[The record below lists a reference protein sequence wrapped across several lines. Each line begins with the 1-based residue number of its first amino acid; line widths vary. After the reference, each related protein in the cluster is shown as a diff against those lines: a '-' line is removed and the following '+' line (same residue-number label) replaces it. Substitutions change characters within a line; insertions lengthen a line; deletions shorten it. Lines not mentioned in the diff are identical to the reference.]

1 MSCLGIIMPFFKK
14 KKKPEVQVQPVSISK
29 IDEERTYTRSD
40 PDGTEAPQPNPRSKT
55 TSFRQSGESGVG
67 SGGGSSGSS
76 ATAGGRHS
84 PSQSPSLNGS
94 STPNLQSANS
104 DSPHNTS
111 SIQFYKPPLP
121 TTYAKSSI
129 SSLRGSVT
137 QLANPLVLKPS
148 NNKGIDALR
157 EWLEK
162 AKEEFEEKWRNPQ
175 PCTATLDDFDRL
187 KTLGTGSFGRVMLV
201 QHKSTKEY
209 YAMKILDKQKVVK
222 LKQVEHTL
230 NEKKIL
236 HAINFPFLVT
246 LKYHFKDNS
255 NLYMVLE
262 YIPGGE
268 MFSHLRKTGRFS
280 EPHSRFYAA
289 QIVLVFEYLHYLDLI
304 YRDLKPENL
313 LIDSQGYIKVT
324 DFGFAKRV
332 KGRTWTLCGTPEYL
346 APEIILSKGYN
357 KAVDWWALGVL
368 VFEMAAG
375 YPPFFADQP
384 IQIYEKIVSGKVRFP
399 SHFSNDLKD
408 LLRNLLQVDLTKRY
422 GNLKNGVNDIKSHKW
437 FSTTDWIAIFQKKVE
452 APFIP
457 KCKGSG
463 DTSNFDDYEEEV
475 LRISSTE
482 RCAKEFADF

>member
-111 SIQFYKPPLP
+111 SIQFF
-121 TTYAKSSI
+121 
-129 SSLRGSVT
+129 
-137 QLANPLVLKPS
+137 
-148 NNKGIDALR
+148 R

-437 FSTTDWIAIFQKKVE
+437 FSTTDWIAIFQKKDQ
-452 APFIP
+452 APLRP
-457 KCKGSG
+457 NVRHAG
-463 DTSNFDDYEEEV
+463 DSRYFEPVPDDEETFN
-475 LRISSTE
+475 ISVDDPFGKYFE
-482 RCAKEFADF
+482 EF